1 MPKNEEGPCQ
11 LKAAVADASA
21 FIQGMPFTGSIKLY
35 TTPLIDKEVEGVK
48 GVGLLHA
55 AAVEVMVP
63 SDEAIKKVRE
73 GAKRTGDDARLSEAD
88 IEVLALAVE
97 LGLSILTDDYSIQN
111 LAKHLKVTFIPVR
124 EKGIT
129 EEIKWTYRCRGCRK
143 IFDEKINECPIC
155 GSEVKSSRGGRPKG
169 K

>member
-1 MPKNEEGPCQ
+1 MPNKDEEPCN
-11 LKAAVADASA
+11 LKAAVADSSA
-21 FIQGMPFTGSIKLY
+21 FIQGFPISGAIRIY

-48 GVGLLHA
+48 GIGLLHA
-55 AAVEVMVP
+55 AAVEIMAP
-63 SDEAIKKVRE
+63 SDQAITMVRE

-88 IEVLALAVE
+88 IEVLALAFE

-111 LAKHLKVTFIPVR
+111 LARHLKVTFIPVR

-143 IFDEKINECPIC
+143 IFDERIDECPIC